1 LPRISNESHHLQLSA
16 MSILGRLG
24 ELERVLARVRRRT
37 AHKEQKVQIRSV
49 RTAGMH
55 RRLLRE
61 RRVQPGGVR
70 RLVQVGIVR
79 SVLGHLRRRRAVKDE
94 ILPDQRL
101 PGIGSQQQG
110 LQHPG
115 VPVLE
120 QLEQF
125 RPVQR
130 LVRRRQ
136 QVEEQGVHRRGAG
149 RRRLPGTHRVR

>member
-1 LPRISNESHHLQLSA
+1 

-24 ELERVLARVRRRT
+24 ELERVFARVRRRT
-37 AHKEQKVQIRSV
+37 QNEEQEVQIRSF
-49 RTAGMH
+49 RSTGMH
-55 RRLLRE
+55 RRLLGE
-61 RRVQPGGVR
+61 RRVQPAAVR

-79 SVLGHLRRRRAVKDE
+79 SVLGHLRRRRAVE
-94 ILPDQRL
+94 GENVPDQRL

-120 QLEQF
+120 QLELV
-125 RPVQR
+125 RTVQR
-130 LVRRRQ
+130 LVRRRK